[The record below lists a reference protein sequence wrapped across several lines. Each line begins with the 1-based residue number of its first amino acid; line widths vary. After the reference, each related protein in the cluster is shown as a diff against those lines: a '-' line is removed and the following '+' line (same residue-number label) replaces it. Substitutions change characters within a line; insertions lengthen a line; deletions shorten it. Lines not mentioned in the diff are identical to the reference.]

1 MKDSYFGEFG
11 GCFVPELLMPPLL
24 EVEAAM
30 REIMPTPEFQAELDD
45 LLRNYA
51 GRATPLTLC
60 PTLSEELGFN
70 LWLKREDLLHTGAHK
85 VNNTLGQALLAKYM
99 GKTALVAETG
109 AGQHGVATAAAAA
122 RLGMDEAAPYINT
135 GVLLYNLPAL
145 RADLDME
152 RVRAF
157 ADEKQDV
164 FLLPDQ
170 DILTALYGDR
180 VHLLDSMVY
189 NLSDRILAL
198 HNAELRNAPVDLDW
212 VRAHTVIIHY
222 CGRLKPWKPHYVGVL
237 DVFYHELME
246 EIQK

>member
-1 MKDSYFGEFG
+1 MACTHTRK
-11 GCFVPELLMPPLL
+11 LL
-24 EVEAAM
+24 EK
-30 REIMPTPEFQAELDD
+30 L
-45 LLRNYA
+45 N
-51 GRATPLTLC
+51 
-60 PTLSEELGFN
+60 
-70 LWLKREDLLHTGAHK
+70 
-85 VNNTLGQALLAKYM
+85 
-99 GKTALVAETG
+99 
-109 AGQHGVATAAAAA
+109 AA

-198 HNAELRNAPVDLDW
+198 HNAQLRNAPVDLDW

-237 DVFYHELME
+237 DVFYHELMD
-246 EIQK
+246 EIQE